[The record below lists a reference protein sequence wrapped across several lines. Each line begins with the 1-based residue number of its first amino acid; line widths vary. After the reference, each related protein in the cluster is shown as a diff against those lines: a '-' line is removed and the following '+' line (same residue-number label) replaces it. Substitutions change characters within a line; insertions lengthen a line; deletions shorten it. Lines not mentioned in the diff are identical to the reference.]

1 MPIRKENTIRDTQ
14 NKILVEWLLKAMV
27 LKVATILVSYTI
39 SKGRRAKVSLGWS
52 ISIRNEPFFT

>member
-27 LKVATILVSYTI
+27 LKVATILVS
-39 SKGRRAKVSLGWS
+39 
-52 ISIRNEPFFT
+52 